1 MKKILKSFALI
12 ILAALLYAGASA
24 QKGNEPPACRQEV
37 FARLQPLPKLS
48 YRCRPDAVND
58 YDEAI
63 LKRPE
68 RLRAI
73 REYMVRL
80 ASFAGRSNW
89 WGASVEEMNV
99 CYLRG
104 SAGRLDEEEAVKFR
118 RGDYPVNLFGND
130 SIRLVVASD
139 PCYQTGYGGS
149 NAFLLYRR
157 TDRTIVT
164 QALDGHFS
172 RADNS
177 IGLDFALLNRRQ
189 LIEIST
195 TTGGLNPY
203 ITNHYFVIDNT
214 AGRAVPAKIFK
225 SGKGLTN
232 RITSV
237 LILDDGTFPEEFA
250 EMRIIKGSRLAERFY
265 TYEDAGGEGSIKDSS
280 GRSLRRRVY
289 TWNGQY
295 YTRRQGAG

>member
-1 MKKILKSFALI
+1 MKKILQSFSLIMLMALVPPVVS
-12 ILAALLYAGASA
+12 GQ
-24 QKGNEPPACRQEV
+24 QKADAPLVCRQEV
-37 FARLQPLPKLS
+37 FERLKPLPKLS
-48 YRCRPDAVND
+48 YRCRPDAAND
-58 YDEAI
+58 FDEAI

-73 REYMVRL
+73 GEYMARL
-80 ASFAGRSNW
+80 ASFAGRIW
-89 WGASVEEMNV
+89 WDTGVEEMNV
-99 CYLRG
+99 CYARG
-104 SAGRLDEEEAVKFR
+104 GAGAFDEEEAVKFR
-118 RGDYPVNLFGND
+118 RGDYPIDLFGNGRV
-130 SIRLVVASD
+130 RLVVASD

-157 TDRTIVT
+157 GERTIVT

-189 LIEIST
+189 LIEVST

-203 ITNHYFVIDNT
+203 ITNHYFFMDSAT
-214 AGRAVPAKIFK
+214 GKALPARIFK
-225 SGKGLTN
+225 DGKGLTN

-237 LILDDGTFPEEFA
+237 LILDDGTFPEELA
-250 EMRIIKGSRLAERFY
+250 EMRVIKGSRLAQRFY
-265 TYEDAGGEGSIKDSS
+265 TYEDTGGEGSIKDAS

-289 TWNGQY
+289 TWNGRFY
-295 YTRRQGAG
+295 AKRQN